1 MHNRFY
7 NGMGSGMMFQGWIIP
22 LIILAI
28 IGFSLYMILKNN
40 NETKRDKT
48 SDESALDILDKR
60 YARDEIDDEEY
71 LKKKEL
77 IKNRQ

>member
-1 MHNRFY
+1 MHNKFY
-7 NGMGSGMMFQGWIIP
+7 NNMGPGMMFQGWIIP
-22 LIILAI
+22 LIILVI
-28 IGFSLYMILKNN
+28 IGISLYMIFKHT
-40 NETKRDKT
+40 NETNKTKT

-77 IKNRQ
+77 IKDRQ